1 MNTSTSNPAIPLIE
15 PQSGKDQEQKTADE
29 NEKLP
34 ESNVP
39 KVIKQYYPVEEQ
51 EEKAPEPK
59 IPAPIARTDTQ
70 KRTPDF
76 KPGEQQQIRFK
87 KKTQKQK
94 GPKQAEMIVRTSRL
108 ALQF

>member
-1 MNTSTSNPAIPLIE
+1 MIE

-59 IPAPIARTDTQ
+59 IPAPIARTYTQ